1 MQNAMFNASSV
12 PDTDRI
18 ARMLHSIGQYA
29 LIITLGLLPIVF
41 VPIAYAPFT
50 YSKTL
55 FVITGVVLALIFF
68 SLSILRSGRVALGA
82 PWGLIALWCLTAV
95 YAVSTLFSG
104 DIKDALIGD
113 GFEVHTAAF
122 MLLLATVASSV
133 AMLRGTKLAIVRLYG
148 LIIISGFVLGLFH
161 MARLLMGPEVLT
173 FGIFTTQTAT
183 PLGSW
188 NGLALYFGLVVL
200 ISLVALEQL
209 PLTKIGKIVL
219 GISSF
224 FALVMLMVVNYLAVW
239 VILGVVSLVMLIYGL
254 TRKHYPTTTPLVDES
269 SNRPF
274 AATLFATIVLIASLL
289 FIFGGATL
297 GTIISERTGI
307 SYVEVRPSTTATFDI
322 ARNVLS
328 ESPIIGIG
336 PNKFA
341 DAWRLYKDPSINQ
354 TIFWNSSFDTGSGF
368 IPTSFVTTGL
378 LGMMGWALFFILLFV
393 HGFKMLFRTERA
405 DRFWMFIG
413 TSAFVASV
421 YLWGMSFIYT
431 PPTAI
436 LLLAAVCTGIFFAAY
451 TVLVPQRWLTFSV
464 ASSRAVGVVLIGM
477 VVVVIFASV
486 GALYVTAQHYSALY
500 TFNKAF
506 ATLTEEDTIDT
517 LQDRITVAYDRSS
530 NDIFARQIAQ
540 YRLAQMNALLGLE
553 EPTAEQQASFQTA
566 VAEGVNTA
574 RIATEIDPSE
584 PQNWI
589 VLGQFFSGLAFANV
603 DGAYDR
609 AREAFERAAT
619 FDPVNP
625 EVVLLQAQLESRA
638 NNLDDARTLAEDA
651 VAMKRNYTDALLFL
665 SQLDIAANDV
675 PAAIARTESVI
686 SIEPENPARYYQ
698 LGILE
703 SSADNTPR
711 AIAAFERA
719 IELDN
724 DYANA
729 RYFLAL
735 SYASV
740 GRNTEALAQLRAV
753 LALNPGNQDIETL
766 ITRLENGESIVDP
779 QGATTSTGTGE
790 LADGEEVN
798 SRTIGETSLV
808 SPVNVVPNATSTS
821 GSASTE

>member
-274 AATLFATIVLIASLL
+274 AATLFANIVLIA
-289 FIFGGATL
+289 
-297 GTIISERTGI
+297 
-307 SYVEVRPSTTATFDI
+307 
-322 ARNVLS
+322 
-328 ESPIIGIG
+328 
-336 PNKFA
+336 
-341 DAWRLYKDPSINQ
+341 
-354 TIFWNSSFDTGSGF
+354 
-368 IPTSFVTTGL
+368 
-378 LGMMGWALFFILLFV
+378 
-393 HGFKMLFRTERA
+393 
-405 DRFWMFIG
+405 
-413 TSAFVASV
+413 
-421 YLWGMSFIYT
+421 
-431 PPTAI
+431 
-436 LLLAAVCTGIFFAAY
+436 
-451 TVLVPQRWLTFSV
+451 
-464 ASSRAVGVVLIGM
+464 
-477 VVVVIFASV
+477 
-486 GALYVTAQHYSALY
+486 
-500 TFNKAF
+500 
-506 ATLTEEDTIDT
+506 
-517 LQDRITVAYDRSS
+517 
-530 NDIFARQIAQ
+530 
-540 YRLAQMNALLGLE
+540 
-553 EPTAEQQASFQTA
+553 
-566 VAEGVNTA
+566 
-574 RIATEIDPSE
+574 
-584 PQNWI
+584 
-589 VLGQFFSGLAFANV
+589 
-603 DGAYDR
+603 
-609 AREAFERAAT
+609 
-619 FDPVNP
+619 
-625 EVVLLQAQLESRA
+625 
-638 NNLDDARTLAEDA
+638 
-651 VAMKRNYTDALLFL
+651 
-665 SQLDIAANDV
+665 
-675 PAAIARTESVI
+675 
-686 SIEPENPARYYQ
+686 
-698 LGILE
+698 
-703 SSADNTPR
+703 
-711 AIAAFERA
+711 
-719 IELDN
+719 
-724 DYANA
+724 
-729 RYFLAL
+729 
-735 SYASV
+735 
-740 GRNTEALAQLRAV
+740 
-753 LALNPGNQDIETL
+753 
-766 ITRLENGESIVDP
+766 
-779 QGATTSTGTGE
+779 
-790 LADGEEVN
+790 
-798 SRTIGETSLV
+798 
-808 SPVNVVPNATSTS
+808 
-821 GSASTE
+821 